1 MRGSSGV
8 PLALALFLFLLAL
21 ARTGAAAQDVPRV
34 EVFGGVSY
42 LRKPISM
49 GHDNNL
55 VGWQAGPDINFSKNV
70 ALAFDFGGQYRS
82 FFGFRLSRYEYAAGP
97 RFKYRHGRTAFFVHG
112 LVGGDYEDYELG
124 TKRGA
129 ALLGAG
135 GGVDLNLSD
144 RLAIRVMQFDS
155 LHDHTPYFWGHALRV
170 GIGLVFKAGRR

>member
-8 PLALALFLFLLAL
+8 LLTLALLVFLLAL
-21 ARTGAAAQDVPRV
+21 ARTDAAAQDVPRA
-34 EVFGGVSY
+34 EVFGGFSY
-42 LRKPISM
+42 IRKPIGM
-49 GHDNNL
+49 GHSNNL

-70 ALAFDFGGQYRS
+70 ALAFDFGGQYS
-82 FFGFRLSRYEYAAGP
+82 VGGQYGSLSRYEYATGP
-97 RFKYRHGRTAFFVHG
+97 RFKYRRGRTAFFVHG
-112 LVGGDYEDYELG
+112 LVGGDYEQS

-135 GGVDLNLSD
+135 GGVDLNVSD

-155 LHDHTPYFWGHALRV
+155 LHDYSRNFWGHALRV